1 MPVRRAA
8 ANPYGSRTFLADA
21 LAWVLFLTLGVGGFF
36 AWRFWSHRAVLEASD
51 VGAGVPNPRIAV
63 LSYDRVVES
72 PDGRHM
78 DQARLRRQLE
88 ALQREGFRPVTL
100 RTLARFYR
108 GEGTLPA
115 KSLLLTFEHGYL
127 STASAADPVLREARW
142 PAVLFVMTERQER
155 KDPFFVYWPLLTRMV
170 DSGVWEIGSHGHRG
184 HSPVMVD
191 AAGGEG
197 AFFVRRAWLPAEAR
211 EETWQEF
218 AVRLLEDHRRARSI
232 LQEHLQRE
240 VLAYAPPLKD
250 VAVATL
256 DPELHRTYEETVS
269 ALYPLAFIDDLFG
282 INDRTSH
289 PLHLKRL
296 RVAPYW
302 TTEELVARLRHGFGE
317 PATESTDD
325 EMMRRLWVPASGS
338 VQLVG
343 HELTASGPSRADLW
357 RAGSQWDEDW
367 VLEAELQID
376 SGQFWVVQQSADLS
390 EEWRWGGDERG
401 THVQRRR
408 PAQPVETLESFSTGI
423 EPGRRHRLK
432 VVRRGVG
439 LWVELDGRP
448 VAERPSYLPDRW
460 RGNVGLVTWGGG
472 QSAKLRLTSLR
483 FAAFP
488 YRSRPLSAQPT
499 AAEVQAAIREAAS
512 LAAVSP
518 RWLTAA
524 GGGLLEQPLDR
535 DLLAILARRYGWQV
549 VPTVT
554 VRRDA
559 APTVAAWFPEALARA
574 KAQGWG
580 GLRLDVDDL
589 APGDRQRV
597 LAVAEGG
604 DAARQGLRVLMDA
617 RNPAASTRIA
627 RASGPWRGAALE
639 EGRP

>member
-1 MPVRRAA
+1 MARRRVS
-8 ANPYGSRTFLADA
+8 ANPYGSRTFLADV

-36 AWRFWSHRAVLEASD
+36 GWRYWSHRAVLEASD
-51 VGAGVPNPRIAV
+51 GTEGVPNPRIAV

-78 DQARLRRQLE
+78 DQERLRGQLE
-88 ALQREGFRPVTL
+88 ALRQEGFTPVTL
-100 RTLARFYR
+100 KALARFYR

-127 STASAADPVLREARW
+127 STANAADPVLRQAQW
-142 PAVLFVMTERQER
+142 SAVLFVMTERQER

-170 DSGVWEIGSHGHRG
+170 DSGVWEVGSHGHRG
-184 HSPVMVD
+184 HSPVKVD
-191 AAGGEG
+191 AAGEAG
-197 AFFVRRAWLPAEAR
+197 AFFVRRAWLDGANR

-218 AVRLLEDHRRARSI
+218 AVRLLEDHRQARSV
-232 LQEHLQRE
+232 LQEHLGRE

-269 ALYPLAFIDDLFG
+269 ALYSLAFIDDLFG
-282 INDRTSH
+282 INDHTSD

-302 TTEELVARLRHGFGE
+302 SAEELVARLRHGFGQSQ
-317 PATESTDD
+317 AQSTDD
-325 EMMRRLWVPASGS
+325 ELLERLWVPASGS
-338 VQLVG
+338 VQLAG
-343 HELTASGPSRADLW
+343 HELVASGASRADLW

-390 EEWRWGGDERG
+390 EEWRWGGDERR

-408 PAQPVETLESFSTGI
+408 PAQTVETLESFTTGI
-423 EPGRRHRLK
+423 EPGRRHRLR

-460 RGNVGLVTWGGG
+460 RGNVGLVTWGAG
-472 QSAKLRLTSLR
+472 QPAKLSLTRLR

-488 YRSRPLSAQPT
+488 YRSRALNGQPS
-499 AAEVQAAIREAAS
+499 AAEVQAAIRDAAS

-518 RWLTAA
+518 QWLTAA
-524 GGGLLEQPLDR
+524 ASGLQEQQLDR
-535 DLLAILARRYGWQV
+535 NLLAILARRYGWQV
-549 VPTVT
+549 VPTVK
-554 VRRDA
+554 VRREA
-559 APTVAAWFPEALARA
+559 AASVAAWLPEALARA
-574 KAQGWG
+574 KEQGWG
-580 GLRLDVDDL
+580 GLRLDVGDL
-589 APGDRQRV
+589 STDAQQKV
-597 LAVAEGG
+597 LAYTEGG
-604 DAARQGLRVLMDA
+604 DAARQGLRILLDV
-617 RNPAASTRIA
+617 RNPASTRIA
-627 RASGPWRGAALE
+627 QADARWHGGAAR